1 MENERKKRRRRGQI
15 IPRGPQPG
23 YKPGREDFG
32 IRVPLNERGQDGR
45 GKSHYETLRNV
56 TSFQAEKRLG
66 QLLARIDGG
75 EFFTAKKITVKDFG
89 KEWLAQRERDGLKK
103 QSIYNYEDTCN
114 HYINPHIGKLWLG
127 DVKGSTVR
135 DLYNSLQ
142 DKGLAHNTIKQAA
155 RVARQMFK
163 AAVTWGHIKS
173 SPAEGVKP
181 PTGGPGRVAHAFDT
195 EQALNFIRV
204 CTENPQDLIFVLYL
218 ATGVRPRE
226 LTGLTSPH
234 LKLVS
239 QTVEQD
245 GKPVT
250 VERGVVE
257 VRQIAFRERWTGRW
271 TLTPPKTKKSVR
283 DVPFPAALYHQL
295 MLHREQVMRQKA
307 MMGRGWNELDLV
319 FPSPKGTPIDA
330 NYLREGRFKALLK
343 RAGLPL
349 HFTLYSF
356 RYTFATLQLL
366 AGERDKVIADLMGHE
381 KADFTAQVYQKVL
394 PEMRERAS
402 DRLAGMLF
410 DGPDTIFTQT
420 VNGHEM

>member
-1 MENERKKRRRRGQI
+1 
-15 IPRGPQPG
+15 
-23 YKPGREDFG
+23 
-32 IRVPLNERGQDGR
+32 
-45 GKSHYETLRNV
+45 
-56 TSFQAEKRLG
+56 
-66 QLLARIDGG
+66 
-75 EFFTAKKITVKDFG
+75 
-89 KEWLAQRERDGLKK
+89 
-103 QSIYNYEDTCN
+103 
-114 HYINPHIGKLWLG
+114 
-127 DVKGSTVR
+127 
-135 DLYNSLQ
+135 
-142 DKGLAHNTIKQAA
+142 
-155 RVARQMFK
+155 
-163 AAVTWGHIKS
+163 
-173 SPAEGVKP
+173 
-181 PTGGPGRVAHAFDT
+181 
-195 EQALNFIRV
+195 
-204 CTENPQDLIFVLYL
+204 
-218 ATGVRPRE
+218 
-226 LTGLTSPH
+226 
-234 LKLVS
+234 
-239 QTVEQD
+239 
-245 GKPVT
+245 
-250 VERGVVE
+250 
-257 VRQIAFRERWTGRW
+257 
-271 TLTPPKTKKSVR
+271 
-283 DVPFPAALYHQL
+283 